1 MEHLAGFAPLAP
13 RYDGF
18 ILDLWGVIHDGVRPY
33 PGAVDCLT
41 RLGAAGKRRALLS
54 NGPRRNH
61 VIQGAMRAMGIADNL
76 YDAILTSGEATWRA
90 LHRRPDAWLQ
100 SLGDRVFHLGPT
112 RDASVIE
119 DLGLTR
125 VTDPRD
131 ATFVVNTGPDDASG
145 VTDLGPYEPTLAAC
159 MARNL
164 PMVCANPDL
173 EVIRDGS
180 RVLCAGALAAHYE
193 SLGGVVRYFGKPDR
207 AVYEL
212 VLGELAVP
220 RVLAVGDALRTDI
233 AGAAGAGLPSCWVL
247 GGIHFEELGNDPAK
261 IEAAASEAGL
271 APVATVPSFTW

>member
-1 MEHLAGFAPLAP
+1 MDHLTGFAPLAP

-33 PGAVDCLT
+33 PGAVDCLEQ
-41 RLGAAGKRRALLS
+41 LGRSGKRRALLS

-61 VIQGAMRAMGIADNL
+61 VIQAAMHAMGIADNL

-112 RDASVIE
+112 RDLSVIE
-119 DLGLTR
+119 DLPLTR
-125 VTDPRD
+125 VLDPAE
-131 ATFVVNTGPDDASG
+131 ATFVVNTGPDDLTGA
-145 VTDLGPYEPTLAAC
+145 TELGPYEPTLAAC
-159 MARNL
+159 LARNL

-173 EVIRDGS
+173 EVIRDGK

-193 SLGGVVRYFGKPDR
+193 SLGGSVRYFGKPDR

-220 RVLAVGDALRTDI
+220 SVLAVGDALRTDI

-247 GGIHFEELGNDPAK
+247 GGIHFEELGNDTTK
-261 IEAAASEAGL
+261 IEAAAREAGL